1 MSVFFIGIDGGGT
14 SCRAALARAD
24 GAIVGRGKSGA
35 ANILTDLDGGV
46 RHIVEAAGAAC
57 VNAGYDTDILASCDV
72 VLGLAGANVEATV
85 GAVVERLPFRRC
97 AVESD
102 ALIAAH
108 GALGDD
114 DGAVAI
120 LGTGSV
126 FATKAN
132 GVVRTIGGW
141 GFVVGDQGSGA
152 VLGRSL
158 MQEALL
164 AHDGV
169 RTGSAVTEFVM
180 RDFDN
185 DPQKLVAFAHG
196 ALPGAFARYAP
207 DIFSF
212 ANEGDDIAGGL
223 LRTAAREVDA
233 CLDVVMQG
241 PEPKLC
247 LLGGLGAAFEP
258 WLKEAHRA
266 CIVASK
272 GDALEGASRLAVERF
287 MTDGGGCE

>member
-1 MSVFFIGIDGGGT
+1 MTEFFIGIDGGGT
-14 SCRAALARAD
+14 SCRAALASAD
-24 GAIVGRGKSGA
+24 GTVLGRGGSGA

-46 RHIVEAAGAAC
+46 RHIVEAARAAC
-57 VNAGYDTDILASCDV
+57 VDAGVGNDALSSCNV
-72 VLGLAGANVEATV
+72 LLGLAGANVEATV
-85 GAVVERLPFRRC
+85 GAVMGRLPFRRC

-102 ALIAAH
+102 ALIAVH
-108 GALGDD
+108 GALGDQ

-126 FATKAN
+126 FATKTG

-164 AHDGV
+164 AYDGV
-169 RTGSAVTEFVM
+169 RPGTAATDLVL

-196 ALPGAFARYAP
+196 SLPGAFARYAP
-207 DIFSF
+207 AVFRL
-212 ANEGDDIAGGL
+212 AGEGDAVAIRL
-223 LRTAAREVDA
+223 VESAARQIDES
-233 CLDVVMQG
+233 LDTVLQG
-241 PEPKLC
+241 PNPKLC
-247 LLGGLGAAFEP
+247 LLGGLGALYET
-258 WLKEAHRA
+258 WLKPEHRE
-266 CIVASK
+266 CVVPPE
-272 GDALEGASRLAVERF
+272 GDALEGASRLALMRF
-287 MTDGGGCE
+287 AAGGDANE